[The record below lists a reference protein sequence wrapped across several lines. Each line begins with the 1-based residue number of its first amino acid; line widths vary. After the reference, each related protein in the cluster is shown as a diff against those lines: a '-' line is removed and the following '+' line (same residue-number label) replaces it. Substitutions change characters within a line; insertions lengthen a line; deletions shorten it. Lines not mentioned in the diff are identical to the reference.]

1 MKNDFF
7 SFSNLKSESPE
18 AFKACNRKPH
28 EKRREYRHLLKDLNH
43 KSFLSNDVPLDTSIR
58 SDAQQSA
65 SDQSQGSFLE
75 PQMLPAQMLIM
86 KKKSTMKQSKCFEQ
100 STFYKA
106 PKASEIDISI
116 FD

>member
-1 MKNDFF
+1 MNNDFF
-7 SFSNLKSESPE
+7 SFSCLNSESPE
-18 AFKACNRKPH
+18 AFKISNRR
-28 EKRREYRHLLKDLNH
+28 EKRREFKHIMKDLNH

-65 SDQSQGSFLE
+65 SEQSQGSAGG
-75 PQMLPAQMLIM
+75 PQVPQVPLTMM

-100 STFYKA
+100 SNFYKA
-106 PKASEIDISI
+106 PKAAGIDITI